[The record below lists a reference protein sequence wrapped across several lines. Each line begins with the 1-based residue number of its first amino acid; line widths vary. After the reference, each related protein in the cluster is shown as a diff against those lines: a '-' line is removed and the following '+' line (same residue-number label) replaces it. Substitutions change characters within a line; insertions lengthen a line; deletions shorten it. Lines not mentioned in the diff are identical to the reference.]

1 MNNKELMRNG
11 SGCLDL
17 TAYQAITHIEG
28 GYAMDRN
35 KPESGE
41 IWTTADDK
49 DVLVL
54 QSFNNHSSVLYL
66 SEKPSEAEGTIRV
79 IWHGVR
85 YTSVSM
91 ISYAFNRKLVSF
103 RRKINIA
110 EQEAM
115 QKAVREV
122 FGSFLDDGESE
133 NALSMQAEDDNTTR
147 KIAVLTAER
156 DCYKSLC
163 ELAIKRREGES
174 PAVKMV
180 KEK

>member
-41 IWTTADDK
+41 IWTTEDDK

-54 QSFNNHSSVLYL
+54 EAFEEHSLVLYL
-66 SEKPSEAEGTIRV
+66 MEKPSEKEGTIRV
-79 IWHGVR
+79 VWHGVK
-85 YTSVSM
+85 YTAVSM
-91 ISYAFNRKLVSF
+91 ISYAFNKRLVKF
-103 RRKINIA
+103 CRKINTA
-110 EQEAM
+110 ELEAM
-115 QKAVREV
+115 RKTTREV
-122 FGSFLDDGESE
+122 LASFLEVQKEEHTSP
-133 NALSMQAEDDNTTR
+133 AQTEDDNITQ

-156 DCYKSLC
+156 DCYKFLC

>member
-17 TAYQAITHIEG
+17 TAYKAITHIEG
-28 GYAMDRN
+28 GYAVDRN

-85 YTSVSM
+85 YTPISM

-103 RRKINIA
+103 RRKIGIA

-115 QKAVREV
+115 RKAVREV
-122 FGSFLDDGESE
+122 FGSFLDDDEPE
-133 NALSMQAEDDNTTR
+133 HTTPAKTEDDNITQ

-163 ELAIKRREGES
+163 ELAMNRREGES
-174 PAVKMV
+174 SAVRMV